1 MGLLSKKRKVP
12 RIVKKVKTH
21 LNRKFINIRQVDPKV
36 RVSIYSLLHPIL
48 ALIIERKIRLIIMLF
63 I

>member
-21 LNRKFINIRQVDPKV
+21 QNRKYVSIRQVDPKV
-36 RVSIYSLLHPIL
+36 RVSL
-48 ALIIERKIRLIIMLF
+48 A
-63 I
+63 